1 MKANR
6 LRLEKKFDVIERAG
20 GIKLPHMKSGSGI
33 SFTYWERL
41 NVIFSLPA
49 FLFGFVYYIYHGLW
63 KKSLILVAFCLASIE
78 LLDIIFIR
86 YPSIYELW
94 YGFSYLITPMVFA
107 LRANGDLYTEY
118 RLNKNVNNSLWS
130 DAMHRLTRNKAA
142 MLGACILILL
152 ITLAAL
158 APWIAP
164 YSYSYQDLNL
174 GASPPSADHLLGTD
188 VLGRDL
194 LSRILYGARI
204 SLLVGFVATG
214 VALVIGVSWGIIA
227 GYAGGKVDSIM
238 MRIVDVL
245 YGLPFIIFIILL
257 MVIFGRNLWL
267 LFGAIG
273 AVEWL
278 TMARI
283 VRGQVIGLKNQE
295 FVMAAKAMG
304 VSNLSMFRRHLLPNI
319 LGPIAVYATL
329 TIPQVMLLEGFL
341 SFLGLGIQ
349 PPMSSWGTL
358 IKDGVESMEEYSW
371 LLIYPGLTFTITL
384 FALNF
389 FGDGLRD
396 ALDPKT
402 TDN

>member
-1 MKANR
+1 MSR
-6 LRLEKKFDVIERAG
+6 
-20 GIKLPHMKSGSGI
+20 SS
-33 SFTYWERL
+33 T
-41 NVIFSLPA
+41 
-49 FLFGFVYYIYHGLW
+49 
-63 KKSLILVAFCLASIE
+63 
-78 LLDIIFIR
+78 
-86 YPSIYELW
+86 
-94 YGFSYLITPMVFA
+94 
-107 LRANGDLYTEY
+107 
-118 RLNKNVNNSLWS
+118 LWS
-130 DAMHRLTRNKAA
+130 DAIYRLTRNKAA
-142 MLGACILILL
+142 MFGAFILFILILS
-152 ITLAAL
+152 AAL

-164 YSYSYQDLNL
+164 YSYSFQNLEL
-174 GASPPSADHLLGTD
+174 GASPPSAEHILGTD

-214 VALVIGVSWGIIA
+214 VALVIGVSWGIIS

-283 VRGQVIGLKNQE
+283 VRGQVMGLKNQE

-304 VSNLSMFRRHLLPNI
+304 VSNFSMFRKHLLPNI

-371 LLIYPGLTFTITL
+371 LLIYPGITFTITL

>member
-1 MKANR
+1 MQ
-6 LRLEKKFDVIERAG
+6 
-20 GIKLPHMKSGSGI
+20 
-33 SFTYWERL
+33 
-41 NVIFSLPA
+41 
-49 FLFGFVYYIYHGLW
+49 
-63 KKSLILVAFCLASIE
+63 
-78 LLDIIFIR
+78 
-86 YPSIYELW
+86 
-94 YGFSYLITPMVFA
+94 
-107 LRANGDLYTEY
+107 
-118 RLNKNVNNSLWS
+118 NNSSLWN
-130 DAMHRLTRNKAA
+130 DAYRRLIQNKAA
-142 MLGACILILL
+142 MVGGMILVFFILCA
-152 ITLAAL
+152 IF
-158 APWIAP
+158 APLIAP
-164 YSYSYQDLNL
+164 YSYSYQDLDL
-174 GASPPSADHLLGTD
+174 GASKPSWEHFLGTD
-188 VLGRDL
+188 VMGRDL

-204 SLLVGFVATG
+204 SLMVGFVATG

-227 GYAGGKVDSIM
+227 GYFGGRVDSVM

-295 FVMAAKAMG
+295 FVLAAQAMG
-304 VSNLSMFRRHLLPNI
+304 VSNISMFKKHLFPNI

-329 TIPQVMLLEGFL
+329 TIPQVMLLESFL

-402 TDN
+402 SAD

>member
-1 MKANR
+1 MS
-6 LRLEKKFDVIERAG
+6 
-20 GIKLPHMKSGSGI
+20 KSS
-33 SFTYWERL
+33 T
-41 NVIFSLPA
+41 
-49 FLFGFVYYIYHGLW
+49 
-63 KKSLILVAFCLASIE
+63 
-78 LLDIIFIR
+78 
-86 YPSIYELW
+86 
-94 YGFSYLITPMVFA
+94 
-107 LRANGDLYTEY
+107 
-118 RLNKNVNNSLWS
+118 LWS
-130 DAMHRLTRNKAA
+130 DAIYRLTRNKAA
-142 MLGACILILL
+142 MFGAFILFILILC
-152 ITLAAL
+152 AAL

-164 YSYSYQDLNL
+164 YSYSFQNLEL
-174 GASPPSADHLLGTD
+174 GASPPSAAHILGTD

-304 VSNLSMFRRHLLPNI
+304 VSNISMFRKHLLPNI

-371 LLIYPGLTFTITL
+371 LLIYPGLTFTVTL

>member
-1 MKANR
+1 M
-6 LRLEKKFDVIERAG
+6 
-20 GIKLPHMKSGSGI
+20 SQS
-33 SFTYWERL
+33 S
-41 NVIFSLPA
+41 
-49 FLFGFVYYIYHGLW
+49 
-63 KKSLILVAFCLASIE
+63 
-78 LLDIIFIR
+78 
-86 YPSIYELW
+86 
-94 YGFSYLITPMVFA
+94 
-107 LRANGDLYTEY
+107 
-118 RLNKNVNNSLWS
+118 SLWS
-130 DAMHRLTRNKAA
+130 DAWRRLLANKAA
-142 MLGACILILL
+142 VSGGIILL
-152 ITLAAL
+152 ILIFLAIF

-164 YSYSYQDLNL
+164 HSYAYQNLEL
-174 GASPPSADHLLGTD
+174 GAQPPSGNFLLGTD
-188 VLGRDL
+188 TLGRDL
-194 LSRILYGARI
+194 FSRILFGARV

-227 GYAGGKVDSIM
+227 GYFGGRIDSVM

-257 MVIFGRNLWL
+257 MVIFGRNIWL

-283 VRGQVIGLKNQE
+283 VRGQVLTIKNQE
-295 FVMAAKAMG
+295 YVLAAQAMG
-304 VSNLSMFRRHLLPNI
+304 VTNIQMFRKHIFPNI

-329 TIPQVMLLEGFL
+329 TIPQVMLLEAFL

-358 IKDGVESMEEYSW
+358 IRYGVESMEEYSW

-396 ALDPKT
+396 ALDPRISS
-402 TDN
+402 D

>member
-1 MKANR
+1 M
-6 LRLEKKFDVIERAG
+6 
-20 GIKLPHMKSGSGI
+20 SQGS
-33 SFTYWERL
+33 
-41 NVIFSLPA
+41 
-49 FLFGFVYYIYHGLW
+49 
-63 KKSLILVAFCLASIE
+63 
-78 LLDIIFIR
+78 
-86 YPSIYELW
+86 
-94 YGFSYLITPMVFA
+94 
-107 LRANGDLYTEY
+107 
-118 RLNKNVNNSLWS
+118 SLWS
-130 DAMHRLTRNKAA
+130 DAWRRLLANKAA
-142 MLGACILILL
+142 VAGGIILL
-152 ITLAAL
+152 ILIFLAIF

-164 YSYSYQDLNL
+164 HSYSYQNLEL
-174 GASPPSADHLLGTD
+174 GAQPPSGNFLLGTD
-188 VLGRDL
+188 TLGRDL
-194 LSRILYGARI
+194 FSRILYGARV

-227 GYAGGKVDSIM
+227 GYFGGRIDSIM

-257 MVIFGRNLWL
+257 MVIFGRNIWL

-283 VRGQVIGLKNQE
+283 VRGQVLTIKNQE
-295 FVMAAKAMG
+295 YVLAAQAMG
-304 VSNLSMFRRHLLPNI
+304 VSNIQMFRKHIFPNI

-329 TIPQVMLLEGFL
+329 TIPQVMLLEAFL

-358 IKDGVESMEEYSW
+358 IRYGVESMEEYSW
-371 LLIYPGLTFTITL
+371 LLIYPGITFTITL

-396 ALDPKT
+396 ALDPKISS
-402 TDN
+402 D

>member
-1 MKANR
+1 MQ
-6 LRLEKKFDVIERAG
+6 
-20 GIKLPHMKSGSGI
+20 
-33 SFTYWERL
+33 
-41 NVIFSLPA
+41 
-49 FLFGFVYYIYHGLW
+49 
-63 KKSLILVAFCLASIE
+63 
-78 LLDIIFIR
+78 
-86 YPSIYELW
+86 
-94 YGFSYLITPMVFA
+94 
-107 LRANGDLYTEY
+107 
-118 RLNKNVNNSLWS
+118 NNSSLWN
-130 DAMHRLTRNKAA
+130 DAYRRLVQNKAA
-142 MLGACILILL
+142 MVGGMILVFLILCA
-152 ITLAAL
+152 IF
-158 APWIAP
+158 APLIAP
-164 YSYSYQDLNL
+164 YSYSYQDLDL
-174 GASPPSADHLLGTD
+174 GASKPSWDHLLGTD
-188 VLGRDL
+188 VMGRDL

-204 SLLVGFVATG
+204 SLMVGWVATG
-214 VALVIGVSWGIIA
+214 VALVIGVSWGSIA
-227 GYAGGKVDSIM
+227 GYLGGRVDSVR

-295 FVMAAKAMG
+295 FVLAAQAMG
-304 VSNLSMFRRHLLPNI
+304 VSNISMFKKHLFPNI

-329 TIPQVMLLEGFL
+329 TIPQVMLLESFL

-402 TDN
+402 SAD

>member
-1 MKANR
+1 MS
-6 LRLEKKFDVIERAG
+6 
-20 GIKLPHMKSGSGI
+20 KSS
-33 SFTYWERL
+33 T
-41 NVIFSLPA
+41 
-49 FLFGFVYYIYHGLW
+49 
-63 KKSLILVAFCLASIE
+63 
-78 LLDIIFIR
+78 
-86 YPSIYELW
+86 
-94 YGFSYLITPMVFA
+94 
-107 LRANGDLYTEY
+107 
-118 RLNKNVNNSLWS
+118 LWS
-130 DAMHRLTRNKAA
+130 DAIYRLTRNKAA
-142 MLGACILILL
+142 MFGAFILFILILC
-152 ITLAAL
+152 AAL

-164 YSYSYQDLNL
+164 YSYSFQNLEL
-174 GASPPSADHLLGTD
+174 GASPPSAAHILGTD

-204 SLLVGFVATG
+204 SSLVGFVATG

-227 GYAGGKVDSIM
+227 GYAGGKVDSVM

-304 VSNLSMFRRHLLPNI
+304 VSNFSMFRKHLLPNI

>member
-1 MKANR
+1 M
-6 LRLEKKFDVIERAG
+6 
-20 GIKLPHMKSGSGI
+20 SQS
-33 SFTYWERL
+33 S
-41 NVIFSLPA
+41 
-49 FLFGFVYYIYHGLW
+49 
-63 KKSLILVAFCLASIE
+63 
-78 LLDIIFIR
+78 
-86 YPSIYELW
+86 
-94 YGFSYLITPMVFA
+94 
-107 LRANGDLYTEY
+107 
-118 RLNKNVNNSLWS
+118 SLWS
-130 DAMHRLTRNKAA
+130 DAIRRLFKNKAA
-142 MLGACILILL
+142 VAGAIVLVVLIV
-152 ITLAAL
+152 LAVF

-164 YSYSYQDLNL
+164 YPYAYQNLDL
-174 GASPPSADHLLGTD
+174 GASPPSSAHLLGTD

-204 SLLVGFVATG
+204 SLLVGFIATT

-227 GYAGGKVDSIM
+227 GYAGGKVDSVM
-238 MRIVDVL
+238 MRIVDIL

-267 LFGAIG
+267 LFLAIG

-283 VRGQVIGLKNQE
+283 VRAQVLSLKNQE
-295 FVMAAKAMG
+295 FVLAAQAMG
-304 VSNLSMFRRHLLPNI
+304 VSNFAMFKRHLLPNI
-319 LGPIAVYATL
+319 LGPVAVYATL
-329 TIPQVMLLEGFL
+329 TIPQVMLLESFL

-402 TDN
+402 SE

>member
-1 MKANR
+1 MSN
-6 LRLEKKFDVIERAG
+6 
-20 GIKLPHMKSGSGI
+20 SS
-33 SFTYWERL
+33 
-41 NVIFSLPA
+41 
-49 FLFGFVYYIYHGLW
+49 
-63 KKSLILVAFCLASIE
+63 
-78 LLDIIFIR
+78 
-86 YPSIYELW
+86 
-94 YGFSYLITPMVFA
+94 
-107 LRANGDLYTEY
+107 
-118 RLNKNVNNSLWS
+118 SLWS
-130 DAMHRLTRNKAA
+130 DAIYRLTRNKAA
-142 MLGACILILL
+142 MIGAVVLVFLISCA
-152 ITLAAL
+152 IL

-164 YSYSYQDLNL
+164 YSYSFQDLDL
-174 GASPPSADHLLGTD
+174 GASPPSAEHLLGTD
-188 VLGRDL
+188 ILGRDL

-214 VALVIGVSWGIIA
+214 VALVIGVSWVIIA
-227 GYAGGKVDSIM
+227 GYAGGRVDSIM

-304 VSNLSMFRRHLLPNI
+304 VGNISMFKKHLLPNI

>member
-1 MKANR
+1 M
-6 LRLEKKFDVIERAG
+6 
-20 GIKLPHMKSGSGI
+20 
-33 SFTYWERL
+33 
-41 NVIFSLPA
+41 
-49 FLFGFVYYIYHGLW
+49 
-63 KKSLILVAFCLASIE
+63 
-78 LLDIIFIR
+78 
-86 YPSIYELW
+86 
-94 YGFSYLITPMVFA
+94 
-107 LRANGDLYTEY
+107 
-118 RLNKNVNNSLWS
+118 NNSLWS
-130 DAMHRLTRNKAA
+130 DAIHRLTRNKAA
-142 MLGACILILL
+142 MLGAFILILL
-152 ITLAAL
+152 IIVAAL

-283 VRGQVIGLKNQE
+283 VRAQVIGLKNQE
-295 FVMAAKAMG
+295 FVLAAKAMG

-371 LLIYPGLTFTITL
+371 LHIYPGITFTITL

-402 TDN
+402 TDG

>member
-1 MKANR
+1 MQ
-6 LRLEKKFDVIERAG
+6 
-20 GIKLPHMKSGSGI
+20 
-33 SFTYWERL
+33 
-41 NVIFSLPA
+41 
-49 FLFGFVYYIYHGLW
+49 
-63 KKSLILVAFCLASIE
+63 
-78 LLDIIFIR
+78 
-86 YPSIYELW
+86 
-94 YGFSYLITPMVFA
+94 
-107 LRANGDLYTEY
+107 
-118 RLNKNVNNSLWS
+118 NNSSLWN
-130 DAMHRLTRNKAA
+130 DAYRRLIQNKAA
-142 MLGACILILL
+142 MVGGMILVFFILCA
-152 ITLAAL
+152 IF
-158 APWIAP
+158 APLIAP
-164 YSYSYQDLNL
+164 YSYSYQDLDL
-174 GASPPSADHLLGTD
+174 GASKPSWEHLLGTD
-188 VLGRDL
+188 VMGRDL

-204 SLLVGFVATG
+204 SLMVGFVATG

-227 GYAGGKVDSIM
+227 GYFGGRVDSIM

-245 YGLPFIIFIILL
+245 YGLSFIIFIILL

-295 FVMAAKAMG
+295 FVLAAQAMG
-304 VSNLSMFRRHLLPNI
+304 VSNMSMFKKHLFPNI

-329 TIPQVMLLEGFL
+329 TIPQVMLLESFL

-402 TDN
+402 SAD

>member
-1 MKANR
+1 MS
-6 LRLEKKFDVIERAG
+6 
-20 GIKLPHMKSGSGI
+20 KSS
-33 SFTYWERL
+33 T
-41 NVIFSLPA
+41 
-49 FLFGFVYYIYHGLW
+49 
-63 KKSLILVAFCLASIE
+63 
-78 LLDIIFIR
+78 
-86 YPSIYELW
+86 
-94 YGFSYLITPMVFA
+94 
-107 LRANGDLYTEY
+107 
-118 RLNKNVNNSLWS
+118 LWS
-130 DAMHRLTRNKAA
+130 DAIYRLTRNKAA
-142 MLGACILILL
+142 MFGALILL
-152 ITLAAL
+152 VLILCAAL

-164 YSYSYQDLNL
+164 YSYSFQNLEL
-174 GASPPSADHLLGTD
+174 GASPPSAAHILGTD

-304 VSNLSMFRRHLLPNI
+304 VSNISMFRKHLLPNI

>member
-1 MKANR
+1 MDN
-6 LRLEKKFDVIERAG
+6 
-20 GIKLPHMKSGSGI
+20 S
-33 SFTYWERL
+33 
-41 NVIFSLPA
+41 
-49 FLFGFVYYIYHGLW
+49 
-63 KKSLILVAFCLASIE
+63 
-78 LLDIIFIR
+78 
-86 YPSIYELW
+86 
-94 YGFSYLITPMVFA
+94 
-107 LRANGDLYTEY
+107 
-118 RLNKNVNNSLWS
+118 SLWN
-130 DAMHRLTRNKAA
+130 DAYRRLIQNKAA
-142 MLGACILILL
+142 MIGGLILILL
-152 ITLAAL
+152 IFCAIL
-158 APWIAP
+158 APLIAP

-174 GASPPSADHLLGTD
+174 GASKPSWDHLLGTD
-188 VLGRDL
+188 VMGRDL

-204 SLLVGFVATG
+204 SLMVGFVATG

-227 GYAGGKVDSIM
+227 GYFGGRVDSIM

-295 FVMAAKAMG
+295 FVLAAQAMG
-304 VSNLSMFRRHLLPNI
+304 VSNMSMFRKHLFPNI

-329 TIPQVMLLEGFL
+329 TIPQVMLLESFL

-402 TDN
+402 SSD

>member
-1 MKANR
+1 MNNSSLWQDALRRLIQNR
-6 LRLEKKFDVIERAG
+6 AAMIG
-20 GIKLPHMKSGSGI
+20 GI
-33 SFTYWERL
+33 T
-41 NVIFSLPA
+41 
-49 FLFGFVYYIYHGLW
+49 
-63 KKSLILVAFCLASIE
+63 ILVLIILA
-78 LLDIIFIR
+78 IF
-86 YPSIYELW
+86 
-94 YGFSYLITPMVFA
+94 
-107 LRANGDLYTEY
+107 
-118 RLNKNVNNSLWS
+118 
-130 DAMHRLTRNKAA
+130 
-142 MLGACILILL
+142 
-152 ITLAAL
+152 

-164 YSYSYQDLNL
+164 YSYSYQNL
-174 GASPPSADHLLGTD
+174 DIGASPPSAEHLLGTD

-194 LSRILYGARI
+194 LSRLLYGARI

-227 GYAGGKVDSIM
+227 GYFGGRVDSIM

-257 MVIFGRNLWL
+257 MVIFGRNIWL
-267 LFGAIG
+267 LFAAIG

-283 VRGQVIGLKNQE
+283 VRAQVIGLKNQE
-295 FVMAAKAMG
+295 FVQAAQVMG
-304 VSNLSMFRRHLLPNI
+304 VSNISMFRRHILPNI
-319 LGPIAVYATL
+319 LGPISVYATL
-329 TIPQVMLLEGFL
+329 TIPQVMLLEAFL

-358 IKDGVESMEEYSW
+358 IRYGVESMEEHYW

-402 TDN
+402 SDN

>member
-1 MKANR
+1 MQ
-6 LRLEKKFDVIERAG
+6 
-20 GIKLPHMKSGSGI
+20 
-33 SFTYWERL
+33 
-41 NVIFSLPA
+41 
-49 FLFGFVYYIYHGLW
+49 
-63 KKSLILVAFCLASIE
+63 
-78 LLDIIFIR
+78 
-86 YPSIYELW
+86 
-94 YGFSYLITPMVFA
+94 
-107 LRANGDLYTEY
+107 
-118 RLNKNVNNSLWS
+118 NNSSLWN
-130 DAMHRLTRNKAA
+130 DAYRRLVQNKAA
-142 MLGACILILL
+142 MIGGMILLFLILCA
-152 ITLAAL
+152 IL

-164 YSYSYQDLNL
+164 YSYSYQDLDL
-174 GASPPSADHLLGTD
+174 GASKPSWDHLLGTD
-188 VLGRDL
+188 VMGRDL

-204 SLLVGFVATG
+204 SLMVGFVATG
-214 VALVIGVSWGIIA
+214 VALIIGVSWGIIA
-227 GYAGGKVDSIM
+227 GYFGGRVDSIM

-295 FVMAAKAMG
+295 FVLAAQAMG
-304 VSNLSMFRRHLLPNI
+304 VSNMSMFKKHLFPNI

-329 TIPQVMLLEGFL
+329 TIPQVMLLESFL

-402 TDN
+402 SSD

>member
-1 MKANR
+1 MSQGSSLWTDAWRRLLANKAA
-6 LRLEKKFDVIERAG
+6 VAG
-20 GIKLPHMKSGSGI
+20 GI
-33 SFTYWERL
+33 
-41 NVIFSLPA
+41 
-49 FLFGFVYYIYHGLW
+49 
-63 KKSLILVAFCLASIE
+63 
-78 LLDIIFIR
+78 
-86 YPSIYELW
+86 
-94 YGFSYLITPMVFA
+94 
-107 LRANGDLYTEY
+107 
-118 RLNKNVNNSLWS
+118 
-130 DAMHRLTRNKAA
+130 
-142 MLGACILILL
+142 ILL
-152 ITLAAL
+152 ILIFLAIF

-164 YSYSYQDLNL
+164 HSYSYQNLEL
-174 GASPPSADHLLGTD
+174 GAQPPAGNFLLGTD
-188 VLGRDL
+188 TLGRDL
-194 LSRILYGARI
+194 FSRILYGARV

-227 GYAGGKVDSIM
+227 GYFGGRVDSVM

-257 MVIFGRNLWL
+257 MVIFGRNIWL

-283 VRGQVIGLKNQE
+283 VRGQVLTVKNQE
-295 FVMAAKAMG
+295 YVLAAQAMG
-304 VSNLSMFRRHLLPNI
+304 VSNIQMFRKHIFPNI

-329 TIPQVMLLEGFL
+329 TIPQVMLLEAFL

-358 IKDGVESMEEYSW
+358 IRYGVESMEEYSW

-396 ALDPKT
+396 ALDPKISS
-402 TDN
+402 D

>member
-1 MKANR
+1 MNNSSLWQDAVRRLIQNR
-6 LRLEKKFDVIERAG
+6 AAMIG
-20 GIKLPHMKSGSGI
+20 GITVLVLI
-33 SFTYWERL
+33 IL
-41 NVIFSLPA
+41 AIF
-49 FLFGFVYYIYHGLW
+49 
-63 KKSLILVAFCLASIE
+63 
-78 LLDIIFIR
+78 
-86 YPSIYELW
+86 
-94 YGFSYLITPMVFA
+94 
-107 LRANGDLYTEY
+107 
-118 RLNKNVNNSLWS
+118 
-130 DAMHRLTRNKAA
+130 
-142 MLGACILILL
+142 
-152 ITLAAL
+152 

-164 YSYSYQDLNL
+164 YSYSYQNLDL
-174 GASPPSADHLLGTD
+174 GASPPSAEHLLGTD

-194 LSRILYGARI
+194 LSRLLYGARI

-227 GYAGGKVDSIM
+227 GYFGGRVDSIM

-257 MVIFGRNLWL
+257 MVIFGRNIWL
-267 LFGAIG
+267 LFAAIG

-283 VRGQVIGLKNQE
+283 VRAQVIGLKNQE
-295 FVMAAKAMG
+295 FVQAAQVMG
-304 VSNLSMFRRHLLPNI
+304 VSNVSMFRRHILPNI
-319 LGPIAVYATL
+319 LGPIAIYATL
-329 TIPQVMLLEGFL
+329 TIPQVMLLEAFL

-358 IKDGVESMEEYSW
+358 IRYGVESMEEYYW

-402 TDN
+402 SDN

>member
-1 MKANR
+1 M
-6 LRLEKKFDVIERAG
+6 
-20 GIKLPHMKSGSGI
+20 S
-33 SFTYWERL
+33 
-41 NVIFSLPA
+41 
-49 FLFGFVYYIYHGLW
+49 
-63 KKSLILVAFCLASIE
+63 
-78 LLDIIFIR
+78 
-86 YPSIYELW
+86 
-94 YGFSYLITPMVFA
+94 
-107 LRANGDLYTEY
+107 
-118 RLNKNVNNSLWS
+118 KNSTLWS
-130 DAMHRLTRNKAA
+130 DAIYRLTRNKAA
-142 MLGACILILL
+142 MFGAFILLILILS
-152 ITLAAL
+152 AAL

-164 YSYSYQDLNL
+164 YSYSFQNLEL
-174 GASPPSADHLLGTD
+174 GASPPSADHILGTD

-214 VALVIGVSWGIIA
+214 VALVIGVSWGIVA
-227 GYAGGKVDSIM
+227 GYAGGKVDSVM
-238 MRIVDVL
+238 MRIVDIL

-283 VRGQVIGLKNQE
+283 VRGQVITLKNQE

-304 VSNLSMFRRHLLPNI
+304 VSNFSMFRKHLFPNI

-371 LLIYPGLTFTITL
+371 LLIYPGITFTITL

-402 TDN
+402 SDN

>member
-1 MKANR
+1 MNNSSLWQDALRRLIRNR
-6 LRLEKKFDVIERAG
+6 AAMFG
-20 GIKLPHMKSGSGI
+20 GI
-33 SFTYWERL
+33 T
-41 NVIFSLPA
+41 
-49 FLFGFVYYIYHGLW
+49 
-63 KKSLILVAFCLASIE
+63 ILVLIILA
-78 LLDIIFIR
+78 IFA
-86 YPSIYELW
+86 PS
-94 YGFSYLITPMVFA
+94 
-107 LRANGDLYTEY
+107 
-118 RLNKNVNNSLWS
+118 
-130 DAMHRLTRNKAA
+130 
-142 MLGACILILL
+142 
-152 ITLAAL
+152 
-158 APWIAP
+158 IAP
-164 YSYSYQDLNL
+164 YSYSYQNL
-174 GASPPSADHLLGTD
+174 DIGASPPSAEHLLGTD

-194 LSRILYGARI
+194 LSRLLYGARI

-214 VALVIGVSWGIIA
+214 VALVIGVSWGIVA
-227 GYAGGKVDSIM
+227 GYFGGRIDSIM

-257 MVIFGRNLWL
+257 MVIFGRNIWL
-267 LFGAIG
+267 LFAAIG

-283 VRGQVIGLKNQE
+283 VRAQVIGLKNQE
-295 FVMAAKAMG
+295 FVQAAQVMG
-304 VSNLSMFRRHLLPNI
+304 VSNFSMFRRHILPNI

-329 TIPQVMLLEGFL
+329 TIPQVMLLEAFL

-358 IKDGVESMEEYSW
+358 IRYGVESMEEHYW

-402 TDN
+402 SDN

>member
-1 MKANR
+1 MN
-6 LRLEKKFDVIERAG
+6 
-20 GIKLPHMKSGSGI
+20 
-33 SFTYWERL
+33 
-41 NVIFSLPA
+41 
-49 FLFGFVYYIYHGLW
+49 
-63 KKSLILVAFCLASIE
+63 
-78 LLDIIFIR
+78 
-86 YPSIYELW
+86 
-94 YGFSYLITPMVFA
+94 
-107 LRANGDLYTEY
+107 
-118 RLNKNVNNSLWS
+118 NNSLWS
-130 DAMHRLTRNKAA
+130 DAFYRLSRNRAA
-142 MLGACILILL
+142 IFGGIILL
-152 ITLAAL
+152 MLIILAVL
-158 APWIAP
+158 APLIAP

-174 GASPPSADHLLGTD
+174 GASPPSAEHWLGTD
-188 VLGRDL
+188 ILGRDL

-214 VALVIGVSWGIIA
+214 VALIIGVSWGIVA
-227 GYAGGKVDSIM
+227 GYLGGRVDSIM

-304 VSNLSMFRRHLLPNI
+304 VSNFSVFRRHLLPNI

-371 LLIYPGLTFTITL
+371 LLVYPGITFTITL

-402 TDN
+402 SDN

>member
-1 MKANR
+1 MNNSSLWQDAVRRLIQNR
-6 LRLEKKFDVIERAG
+6 AAMIG
-20 GIKLPHMKSGSGI
+20 GI
-33 SFTYWERL
+33 T
-41 NVIFSLPA
+41 
-49 FLFGFVYYIYHGLW
+49 
-63 KKSLILVAFCLASIE
+63 
-78 LLDIIFIR
+78 
-86 YPSIYELW
+86 
-94 YGFSYLITPMVFA
+94 
-107 LRANGDLYTEY
+107 
-118 RLNKNVNNSLWS
+118 
-130 DAMHRLTRNKAA
+130 
-142 MLGACILILL
+142 ILL
-152 ITLAAL
+152 LIILAVF

-164 YSYSYQDLNL
+164 YSYSYQNL
-174 GASPPSADHLLGTD
+174 DIGASPPSAEHLLGTD

-194 LSRILYGARI
+194 LSRLLYGARI

-227 GYAGGKVDSIM
+227 GYFGGRVDSIM

-257 MVIFGRNLWL
+257 MVIFGRNIWL
-267 LFGAIG
+267 LFAAIG

-283 VRGQVIGLKNQE
+283 VRAQVIGLKNQE
-295 FVMAAKAMG
+295 FVQAAQVMG
-304 VSNLSMFRRHLLPNI
+304 VSNFSMFRRHILPNI

-329 TIPQVMLLEGFL
+329 TIPQVMLLEACL

-358 IKDGVESMEEYSW
+358 IRYGVESMEEHYW

-402 TDN
+402 SDN

>member
-1 MKANR
+1 M
-6 LRLEKKFDVIERAG
+6 
-20 GIKLPHMKSGSGI
+20 
-33 SFTYWERL
+33 
-41 NVIFSLPA
+41 
-49 FLFGFVYYIYHGLW
+49 
-63 KKSLILVAFCLASIE
+63 
-78 LLDIIFIR
+78 
-86 YPSIYELW
+86 
-94 YGFSYLITPMVFA
+94 
-107 LRANGDLYTEY
+107 
-118 RLNKNVNNSLWS
+118 WS
-130 DAMHRLTRNKAA
+130 DAWRRLLANKAA
-142 MLGACILILL
+142 VAGGVILL
-152 ITLAAL
+152 ILIFLAIF

-164 YSYSYQDLNL
+164 HSYSYQNLEL
-174 GASPPSADHLLGTD
+174 GAQPPSGNFLLGTD
-188 VLGRDL
+188 TLGRDL
-194 LSRILYGARI
+194 FSRILYGARV

-227 GYAGGKVDSIM
+227 GYFGGRIDSVM

-257 MVIFGRNLWL
+257 MVIFGRNIWL

-283 VRGQVIGLKNQE
+283 VRGQVLTIKNQE
-295 FVMAAKAMG
+295 YVLAAQAMG
-304 VSNLSMFRRHLLPNI
+304 VTNIQMFRKHIFPNI

-329 TIPQVMLLEGFL
+329 TIPQVMLLEAFL

-358 IKDGVESMEEYSW
+358 IRYGVESMEEYSW

-396 ALDPKT
+396 ALDPKISS
-402 TDN
+402 D